1 MKRLCFAFVAA
12 PALKARLKRPR
23 ERHPSP
29 QPRLIR
35 VRACAK
41 DRASQ
46 SYAPPRERSRR
57 AQHTEQAGG
66 NGALVP
72 KDLDIVLTHSTADF
86 DSLAAA
92 VGLAK
97 LRGPFTLVVT
107 PGGESP
113 AVRRF
118 LSLHRQL
125 YKILNPHAVDPMRL
139 RWVGIVDTVRSDRL
153 GVAAE
158 WPKYAQQVEVYDHH
172 LGRRCDIDNDNLSVV
187 VEPVGAVATIICE
200 KLRAA
205 AMDLTPAEAT
215 LLALAIH
222 SDTGS
227 LTFEHTTT
235 RDVEALAWLMS
246 QGAIQRSIAEFSHT
260 MLTDEQQNALSTA
273 LANLERHS
281 VNGVEIASLILSGR
295 TFLKGMS
302 AVANDVLEIANVDV
316 LILAYLNSRGRKA
329 KRKARE
335 QAGSECAS
343 PSPSSALSS
352 ANASSDDLAV
362 KQLSIIGRARAR
374 VDGIDFRSL
383 FQSLGG
389 GGHARAASAS
399 LKVTEQKARQIVE
412 QLVADASNQI
422 PQPHPVSHFM
432 STELVTVLPTS
443 LISDARALM
452 ALHGHQIL
460 PVVNDNLSLLGLI
473 SVQDVKLAERKRGY
487 AAYAMPVAA
496 WMHHNIVTVSPTTPF
511 HEAAKMVAEDT
522 MGMLPIVDDGRLVG
536 VISRM
541 DVLVARRL
549 VPENM
554 IHGHRRWT

>member
-1 MKRLCFAFVAA
+1 MRRLCVAFSTA
-12 PALKARLKRPR
+12 PALIARRKASCVAHLRSYTRSI
-23 ERHPSP
+23 H
-29 QPRLIR
+29 
-35 VRACAK
+35 VRACAT
-41 DRASQ
+41 
-46 SYAPPRERSRR
+46 ERSPRSHAPVR
-57 AQHTEQAGG
+57 SSGAQYTAQA
-66 NGALVP
+66 NGSGAEVQ

-125 YKILNPHAVDPMRL
+125 YKILNAHAVDPKRL

-153 GVAAE
+153 GVAAD
-158 WPKYAQQVEVYDHH
+158 WPTYAEQVEVYDHH
-172 LGRRCDIDNDNLSVV
+172 LGRQCDIRNDNLRVV

-200 KLRAA
+200 KLRDAA
-205 AMDLTPAEAT
+205 IELTPAEAT

-227 LTFEHTTT
+227 LTFEHTTR
-235 RDVEALAWLMS
+235 RDVNALAWLMS

-273 LANLERHS
+273 LASLERHH

-316 LILAYLNSRGRKA
+316 LILAYLNWRGRKA
-329 KRKARE
+329 KRTALE
-335 QAGSECAS
+335 ESNGTTEACSS
-343 PSPSSALSS
+343 P
-352 ANASSDDLAV
+352 NDV

-374 VDGIDFRSL
+374 VDGIDFGSL
-383 FQSLGG
+383 FQALGG

-399 LKVTEQKARQIVE
+399 LKVTEQSARQIVE
-412 QLVADASNQI
+412 QLVADAAKQI
-422 PQPHPVSHFM
+422 PQARPVSQLM
-432 STELVTVLPTS
+432 STDLVTVLPTS
-443 LISDARALM
+443 LVSDARALM
-452 ALHGHQIL
+452 AVHGHQIL
-460 PVVNDNLSLLGLI
+460 PVVNNNMSLVGLI
-473 SVQDVKLAERKRGY
+473 SVQDIKLAERKKGY
-487 AAYAMPVAA
+487 SAYSMPVAA
-496 WMHHNIVTVSPTTPF
+496 WMHQNVVSVSPETPF
-511 HEAAKMVAEDT
+511 HEAAKMVAEET
-522 MGMLPIVDDGRLVG
+522 MGMLPVVDEGRLVG

-554 IHGHRRWT
+554 IHNARRWT